1 MSLEARWDLMGVGY
15 AEYRLPRDLAGFE
28 PVTICFQH
36 RFKMSRELRGGQE
49 GFE

>member
-28 PVTICFQH
+28 SVTIYFQD
-36 RFKMSRELRGGQE
+36 RPKMPRELWGVK
-49 GFE
+49 